1 MFRSEPRV
9 STVVA
14 PERLHAEHDVSLFD
28 NGKHP
33 SLDAWLKSRAL
44 ASEGLS
50 ARTYVV
56 HPRDTPQRVIAYY
69 AISTA
74 MEQRL
79 SLPAAKKRR
88 AGKTRRTAKIRR
100 AAPDQVPLL
109 LIGRLAVD
117 REYQGKGLGSDL
129 LHDGVR
135 RCLEVSEIA
144 GVRAII
150 AHAIDGD
157 AVRFYQQ
164 YGFVSS
170 PLGERVMLL
179 PIEAARAVA

>member
-1 MFRSEPRV
+1 MSQSPI
-9 STVVA
+9 VA
-14 PERLHAEHDVSLFD
+14 PERLHARHDVSRFD

-33 SLDAWLKSRAL
+33 SLDDWLKNRAL
-44 ASEGLS
+44 TSEGMS

-56 HPRDTPQRVIAYY
+56 CPRETPQRAVGYY

-74 MEQRL
+74 MEQRI
-79 SLPAAKKRR
+79 SLP
-88 AGKTRRTAKIRR
+88 TAKLGR
-100 AAPDQVPLL
+100 AMPDQVPLL

-117 REYQGKGLGSDL
+117 REYQGKGLGVDL

-150 AHAIDGD
+150 TNAIDHD
-157 AVRFYQQ
+157 AVRFYQR
-164 YGFVSS
+164 YGFILC
-170 PLGERVMLL
+170 PLGERILLL
-179 PIEAARAVA
+179 PIEPARAVV

>member
-1 MFRSEPRV
+1 MSQSPI
-9 STVVA
+9 VA
-14 PERLHAEHDVSLFD
+14 PERLRAQHDVSRFD
-28 NGKHP
+28 NGKHS

-56 HPRDTPQRVIAYY
+56 CPLDTPQRVIGYY
-69 AISTA
+69 SISTA

-79 SLPAAKKRR
+79 SLP
-88 AGKTRRTAKIRR
+88 TAMIRK
-100 AAPDQVPLL
+100 AMPDQVPLL

-117 REYQGKGLGSDL
+117 REYQGKGLGADL

-144 GVRAII
+144 GVRAIVT
-150 AHAIDGD
+150 HAIDDD
-157 AVRFYQQ
+157 AVRFYQRH
-164 YGFVSS
+164 GFVLS

-179 PIEAARAVA
+179 PIETARAVL